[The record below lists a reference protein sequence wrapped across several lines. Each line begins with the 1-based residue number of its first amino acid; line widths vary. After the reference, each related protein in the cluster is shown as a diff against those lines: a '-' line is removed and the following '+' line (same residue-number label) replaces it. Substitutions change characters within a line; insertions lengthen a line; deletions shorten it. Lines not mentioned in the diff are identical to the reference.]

1 MNDPFSEVLLREDV
15 LITDKTP
22 HSTTGCSW
30 TIPAGLCILRKVGGS
45 EVGLRDGQGCPE
57 EHWDKTLMLTI
68 TGQEARDRGKRT
80 RTKWSWKCKELQ
92 GTSSLLMRRVC
103 GIKSRSAWRVRDS
116 APWGSTDIST

>member
-45 EVGLRDGQGCPE
+45 EVGYGMAKAVQRS
-57 EHWDKTLMLTI
+57 T
-68 TGQEARDRGKRT
+68 
-80 RTKWSWKCKELQ
+80 
-92 GTSSLLMRRVC
+92 
-103 GIKSRSAWRVRDS
+103 GIK
-116 APWGSTDIST
+116 P